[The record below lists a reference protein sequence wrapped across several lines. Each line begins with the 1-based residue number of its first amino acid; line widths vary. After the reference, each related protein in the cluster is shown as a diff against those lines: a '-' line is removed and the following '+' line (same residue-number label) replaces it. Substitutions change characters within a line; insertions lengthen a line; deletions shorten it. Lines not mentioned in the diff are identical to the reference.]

1 MSKFIKFKTVA
12 KNVDFMSIDSI
23 FLVTNNFIYY
33 TYGDQNASLIINE
46 DTYFDIVN
54 QINTLDDG
62 WVDVRDYVADK
73 NEMSHLLVR
82 EKSIKGIVVSN
93 SNNYELKLE
102 HNHLPAEIAVTAMTE
117 EDAEGLINYLSK

>member
-23 FLVTNNFIYY
+23 FLVTNNFVYY

-46 DTYFDIVN
+46 DTYFDIAN
-54 QINTLDDG
+54 QINTLSDG
-62 WVDVRDYVADK
+62 WIDVRDYVADK
-73 NEMSHLLVR
+73 NETSHLLVR

-93 SNNYELKLE
+93 SNKYELKLE
-102 HNHLPAEIAVTAMTE
+102 HNRLPAEIAVVAMTE

>member
-12 KNVDFMSIDSI
+12 KNLDFVAIDSI
-23 FLVTNNFIYY
+23 FMVTNNFVYY
-33 TYGDQNASLIINE
+33 TYGDKIESVIINE

-54 QINTLDDG
+54 QVITLNDG
-62 WVDVRDYVADK
+62 WVDVRDFVADK

-93 SNNYELKLE
+93 SNKYELKLE
-102 HNHLPAEIAVTAMTE
+102 HNHLSAEIEATAITE
-117 EDAEGLINYLSK
+117 ENAERLINYLSK

>member
-23 FLVTNNFIYY
+23 FLVTNNFVYY
-33 TYGDQNASLIINE
+33 TYGDKIESVIINE

-54 QINTLDDG
+54 QVITLNDG
-62 WVDVRDYVADK
+62 WVDVRDFVADK

-93 SNNYELKLE
+93 SNKYELKLE
-102 HNHLPAEIAVTAMTE
+102 HNHLSAEIEATAITE
-117 EDAEGLINYLSK
+117 ENAEGFINYLSK